1 MIVVFVLSSA
11 FPIGTLHSQ
20 TLALLVWHFLMCQTP
35 FLRQHICSYCFFF
48 FKCGDILTKFNVS
61 GHLFYD
67 NSLSVLI
74 FWNTYELPLLNFM
87 TTFGETYF
95 WSYTQVEGK
104 DILSPNP
111 SHVVFKTS
119 REGSRWGLEQ
129 RWDDYLFI
137 FFGRQEQSDLSWML
151 IQSCG
156 AQEFS
161 RHDSTRQWGVY
172 KVAGRWKDLVTN
184 LVHALN
190 CY

>member
-20 TLALLVWHFLMCQTP
+20 TFALLVWHFLMCQTP

-48 FKCGDILTKFNVS
+48 LNVGTS
-61 GHLFYD
+61 WQ
-67 NSLSVLI
+67 SLMLVATFFMTTPWVFWF

-137 FFGRQEQSDLSWML
+137 FLEDR
-151 IQSCG
+151 
-156 AQEFS
+156 
-161 RHDSTRQWGVY
+161 STLTRLECSS
-172 KVAGRWKDLVTN
+172 KVAVLKNSVAMTQRDSEEYTK
-184 LVHALN
+184 
-190 CY
+190 